1 MNTYLPE
8 SLKILICQFTGKW
21 ILLGQYFLTPQ
32 IPGVIVLI
40 NVRSM
45 CERKESSD
53 KSRLHK
59 CFAYDKQAAESAISS
74 FSAFSM
80 FQF

>member
-40 NVRSM
+40 NVR
-45 CERKESSD
+45 RKESSD

-74 FSAFSM
+74 FSAFSV
-80 FQF
+80 F

>member
-1 MNTYLPE
+1 MNTYLTE

-45 CERKESSD
+45 SERKESSD
-53 KSRLHK
+53 KSRL
-59 CFAYDKQAAESAISS
+59 
-74 FSAFSM
+74 
-80 FQF
+80 